1 MVASAP
7 AVPMVAVVASL
18 LAAVGTAAPM
28 VAVVASL
35 LAAVAPMVAVASL
48 LGTAAPMVAVVASET
63 AVPIEAVEAVV
74 AWPVEAVGA
83 VLAAV
88 ETSMWH
94 LCPPVSEGETDTCW
108 GPHKRIAQNR
118 ENCCLCKYSFS

>member
-1 MVASAP
+1 MVAVVASLL
-7 AVPMVAVVASL
+7 MAVVASL

-28 VAVVASL
+28 VAVVAS
-35 LAAVAPMVAVASL
+35 
-48 LGTAAPMVAVVASET
+48 ET
-63 AVPIEAVEAVV
+63 AVPMEAVA

-94 LCPPVSEGETDTCW
+94 LGPPVSEGETDTCW
-108 GPHKRIAQNR
+108 GVLIKGSPKIAKTVACASTASAR
-118 ENCCLCKYSFS
+118 SRTSGHCTSPKCISSYVTLMH